1 MNKIL
6 KSTLFATLLS
16 STLMADVVF
25 DLGAQ
30 QLSNAQ
36 DGVYKMSS
44 YDVGQSIVATGMVSN
59 NGVYKPKANN
69 RGGMSVQ
76 IKEPKPKWGV
86 TFSMYCYLYSD
97 GCGVTLL
104 SKDGASI
111 NISLNYNYLSI
122 DGNQTQSNQFTH
134 STDVYGSIQQIPNSD
149 DITIN
154 INGFQNTITKPNF
167 KLAHIDI
174 GLSGIEGSSYQSRID
189 SINSLAV
196 STSDN

>member
-1 MNKIL
+1 MNKII
-6 KSTLFATLLS
+6 KATLLTTLLS
-16 STLMADVVF
+16 STLMAEVVF

-44 YDVGQSIVATGMVSN
+44 YDVGESIIATGMIST
-59 NGVYKPKANN
+59 NGVYKPKAAN

-76 IKEPKPKWGV
+76 VKEPKENWGV

-111 NISLNYNYLSI
+111 NITMVNTLISI
-122 DGNQTQSNQFTH
+122 DDKKIKPTTKFYNA
-134 STDVYGSIQQIPNSD
+134 TDIYGSIQQIKNSN
-149 DITIN
+149 DISIN
-154 INGFQNTITKPNF
+154 INGYKHTISKPDF

-174 GLSGIEGSSYQSRID
+174 GISGLEGTNSRID
-189 SINSLAV
+189 SINSLAI